1 MHGYFKGLLVGYALD
16 QVGGA
21 LLGGLESAVSDAP
34 VNPDRIAQLADQINK
49 QKAAISQHQA
59 ELDKWVGTTAQV
71 DASRYAAATAIASET
86 TRLPSWSDSC
96 NPYGCPAGSRQEG
109 DGYAAAAKLVAP
121 EDRLRIVCHDVS
133 RESVKTP
140 GRGTASGGVG
150 TVTDGIHEC
159 AGRSKLHV
167 DARVRQSTSMPAPSG
182 TIVISVSA
190 VVTTALNPCTGPST
204 GASRRRSLSFCHA
217 ETHYRSSSGTL
228 TPCKTF
234 AT

>member
-1 MHGYFKGLLVGYALD
+1 M
-16 QVGGA
+16 GGH
-21 LLGGLESAVSDAP
+21 
-34 VNPDRIAQLADQINK
+34 NC
-49 QKAAISQHQA
+49 
-59 ELDKWVGTTAQV
+59 T
-71 DASRYAAATAIASET
+71 SR
-86 TRLPSWSDSC
+86 RLPLCRRYGDSLR
-96 NPYGCPAGSRQEG
+96 NHKVTELERQLQPLWLPSRQPARRRRIRCCREAG
-109 DGYAAAAKLVAP
+109 CTRRSTA
-121 EDRLRIVCHDVS
+121 DRVS
-133 RESVKTP
+133 RCCRESVKTP

-228 TPCKTF
+228 TPCKTS